1 VNTSR
6 LVLAPGVQSDIVD
19 HAREG
24 TARTPPVEVC
34 GVLAGA
40 RGATGDRVTDVRRV
54 ANVADDPTTRY
65 ELDPAATLTAIEEVT
80 DAGTEVVGFYH
91 SHPTGPAGPSPVDR
105 ELATWPG
112 YVYLVVSLAGA
123 EPVLSAWRWT
133 GERFKRLSVEREASS
148 GSKHETSP
156 DEP

>member
-24 TARTPPVEVC
+24 AARTPPVEVC
-34 GVLAGA
+34 GVLTGVQAS
-40 RGATGDRVTDVRRV
+40 TGDRVTDVRRV

-65 ELDPAATLTAIEEVT
+65 ELDPAATLAAIEEVT
-80 DAGTEVVGFYH
+80 DAGTDVVGFYH
-91 SHPTGPAGPSPVDR
+91 SHPAGPAEPSAVDR
-105 ELATWPG
+105 ELASWSG

-133 GERFKRLSVEREASS
+133 GEEFERLRVDREAS
-148 GSKHETSP
+148 P
-156 DEP
+156 DPEREPPGGEP

>member
-6 LVLAPGVQSDIVD
+6 LVFAPGVQSDIVD

-40 RGATGDRVTDVRRV
+40 RGATG
-54 ANVADDPTTRY
+54 
-65 ELDPAATLTAIEEVT
+65 PAE
-80 DAGTEVVGFYH
+80 
-91 SHPTGPAGPSPVDR
+91 PSPVDR